1 MAADLVGTGID
12 VNLLLPGGPTRSGMA
27 PDDAPDEVQAT
38 WPDPA
43 IMGPPVVWLASRA
56 SDGQTD
62 QRIVAREFAATP
74 PA

>member
-1 MAADLVGTGID
+1 VTQPPETEPPEPELHGVRALVTGGT
-12 VNLLLPGGPTRSGMA
+12 S
-27 PDDAPDEVQAT
+27 
-38 WPDPA
+38 DPA

-62 QRIVAREFAATP
+62 QRIVAREFAASP